1 MSSAILGEQYQ
12 SLEQQR
18 ETAELGMWIFLG
30 TELMLF
36 GGLFTGYTVYRT
48 AYAAGFAQG
57 SHLLDLAYAAP
68 NTAVL
73 ILSSLTMA
81 LAVDSARFGRQRRL
95 FWYLV
100 ITAALGV
107 LFMGVKAAEYAKH
120 FQDGMVPGLAWTYAG
135 PYPQAVQLF
144 FVTYFLMT
152 GVHALHLIIGIV
164 VIGVTAV
171 FARRSPSAPVEM
183 VGLYWHFI
191 DVIWTL
197 LFPLLYLMGLR
208 Q

>member
-48 AYAAGFAQG
+48 TYAPGFAQG
-57 SHLLDLAYAAP
+57 SHMLDLTYAVP
-68 NTAVL
+68 NTAIL

-81 LAVDSARFGRQRRL
+81 LAVDNARLGRRPRL
-95 FWYLV
+95 VWLLV
-100 ITAALGV
+100 VTAALGA
-107 LFMGVKAAEYAKH
+107 LFLGVKAAEYAKH

-135 PYPQAVQLF
+135 PYPEAVQLF

-152 GVHALHLIIGIV
+152 GLHALHLIIGIV
-164 VIGVTAV
+164 VVGITAI
-171 FARRSPSAPVEM
+171 FARRDSSAPVEM

-191 DVIWTL
+191 DVIWTF
-197 LFPLLYLMGLR
+197 LFALLYLTGLG